1 MHGVHK
7 TKILR
12 FVLVIRIKPSQKLLL
27 VGVHVPYYAFVS
39 LYDTHM
45 VIDEPGALTHIMIS
59 TRYTNTTCGVVKT
72 ILIFPNVALQA
83 IITLV
88 FCTHIDP
95 VSYGGAA
102 YELTT

>member
-1 MHGVHK
+1 MQRYAEYLQKIRSTSEHMHGVHK

-59 TRYTNTTCGVVKT
+59 TRYTNTTCGVVK
-72 ILIFPNVALQA
+72 A
-83 IITLV
+83 
-88 FCTHIDP
+88 
-95 VSYGGAA
+95 S
-102 YELTT
+102 